1 MNGQRTH
8 SLQRPLAFVAGLLC
22 FTALCLTAPTAHAQ
36 PETSQ
41 IEGVMLGTGG
51 VAGADGN
58 YTLTFSLYD
67 KDGDGQI
74 TMEEMSSYLE
84 QRES

>member
-1 MNGQRTH
+1 MDDY
-8 SLQRPLAFVAGLLC
+8 LA
-22 FTALCLTAPTAHAQ
+22 
-36 PETSQ
+36 
-41 IEGVMLGTGG
+41 
-51 VAGADGN
+51 
-58 YTLTFSLYD
+58 FSLYD